1 MQTQVSSMCVAVC
14 TTSTLD
20 GLNELLRHHHHHH
33 LHHHSVELQLPPQL
47 ATHVKALFN
56 ISSIINYYLRGLRIN
71 YTLEGVEKKVVHGY

>member
-1 MQTQVSSMCVAVC
+1 MCVAVC

-56 ISSIINYYLRGLRIN
+56 ISSIINYYLCGLRIN